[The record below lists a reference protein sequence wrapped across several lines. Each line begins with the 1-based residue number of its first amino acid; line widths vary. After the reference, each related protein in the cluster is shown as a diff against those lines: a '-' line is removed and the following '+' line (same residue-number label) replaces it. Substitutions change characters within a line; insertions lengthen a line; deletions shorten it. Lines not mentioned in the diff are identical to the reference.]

1 MHYQVAIQNKKYA
14 VEIGV
19 MEDGCVPVT
28 VNETLFL
35 VNVENMTGPGAVAS
49 AATPPAALANAGASA
64 AVSTTK
70 TSSLPMPLPVV
81 TPTSPPVAVSG
92 NGAVKAP
99 IPGLILELKAVVGDT
114 VTAGQTV
121 AIMEAMK
128 MENNISSP
136 ADGKVMEVRVA
147 KGATVADGDVIMVI
161 G

>member
-14 VEIGV
+14 VEIGA
-19 MEDGCVPVT
+19 MEDGCVSVT
-28 VNETLFL
+28 VNDAVFQ
-35 VNVENMTGPGAVAS
+35 VNVENMTGSAAMAS
-49 AATPPAALANAGASA
+49 AATQPAAFAKAGSAA

-70 TSSLPMPLPVV
+70 TASWPMPPAAV
-81 TPTSPPVAVSG
+81 TTISPSAAVSG

-99 IPGLILELKAVVGDT
+99 IPGLIVELKAVIGDT
-114 VTAGQTV
+114 VVAGQTV

-136 ADGKVMEVRVA
+136 VSGKVMEVRVA

>member
-19 MEDGCVPVT
+19 MADGCVPVT
-28 VNETLFL
+28 VNETVFQ
-35 VNVENMTGPGAVAS
+35 VNIENMAGPGSMAS
-49 AATPPAALANAGASA
+49 AAAQPAVLAKA
-64 AVSTTK
+64 AAAAPVSTAK
-70 TSSLPMPLPVV
+70 TALRPMPPSAV
-81 TPTSPPVAVSG
+81 TTRSPSVAVSG

-99 IPGLILELKAVVGDT
+99 IPGLIIDIKVAVGDT
-114 VTAGQTV
+114 VAAGQTV

-128 MENNISSP
+128 MENNISSH
-136 ADGKVMEVRVA
+136 AGGKVMEVRVA